1 MAYSITTRK
10 ELNKHVDFDIS
21 IITGNLADG
30 EFFAEDK
37 KVTSRSK
44 VYVVKIP
51 KVGQDKL
58 KGKLR
63 KIGVKSPFTL
73 DTITLDVEEQDGLS
87 LRLQKTGKTSTASD
101 GKTTAMQENASLE
114 IIKQGLANNKTYTS
128 AKDIAKKPIYKT
140 LIEIYPELNDDWL
153 NGLYAQYAKMNQ
165 KFPNAKFDTF
175 NRDGGFMDWITSYVK
190 TNYRIAKKDAW
201 NPADIWLI
209 KDEEKIKTALKEAKS
224 LEQFNDIMRTLY
236 KKRQLCGISLKKVSG
251 KIARFIE
258 VNMTDAIPD
267 SSAYSLDSI
276 TQKWSVNQSGNLDST
291 DTVIQ
296 ISTGTKS
303 MNGKKSVKF
312 QIRQNSKGFN
322 NLKFEGT
329 QVGAG
334 AARLGKAPLDMLQN
348 LLSGYGIID
357 FVNDHNKYPKTID
370 EWKEVKSDYKKMYDA
385 THSSITSN
393 ITKNKFVEN
402 VESSFE
408 SGDNGDATAYT
419 TSKLMQLAF
428 VSKLIT
434 LSDKDQD
441 KLLTE
446 MSYLAKKEGP
456 IFGPHGKL
464 Y

>member
-1 MAYSITTRK
+1 MS
-10 ELNKHVDFDIS
+10 
-21 IITGNLADG
+21 
-30 EFFAEDK
+30 
-37 KVTSRSK
+37 
-44 VYVVKIP
+44 
-51 KVGQDKL
+51 
-58 KGKLR
+58 
-63 KIGVKSPFTL
+63 
-73 DTITLDVEEQDGLS
+73 
-87 LRLQKTGKTSTASD
+87 
-101 GKTTAMQENASLE
+101 
-114 IIKQGLANNKTYTS
+114 
-128 AKDIAKKPIYKT
+128 
-140 LIEIYPELNDDWL
+140 
-153 NGLYAQYAKMNQ
+153 
-165 KFPNAKFDTF
+165 
-175 NRDGGFMDWITSYVK
+175 
-190 TNYRIAKKDAW
+190 
-201 NPADIWLI
+201 
-209 KDEEKIKTALKEAKS
+209 
-224 LEQFNDIMRTLY
+224 
-236 KKRQLCGISLKKVSG
+236 
-251 KIARFIE
+251 
-258 VNMTDAIPD
+258 
-267 SSAYSLDSI
+267 
-276 TQKWSVNQSGNLDST
+276 
-291 DTVIQ
+291 
-296 ISTGTKS
+296 
-303 MNGKKSVKF
+303 
-312 QIRQNSKGFN
+312 FN